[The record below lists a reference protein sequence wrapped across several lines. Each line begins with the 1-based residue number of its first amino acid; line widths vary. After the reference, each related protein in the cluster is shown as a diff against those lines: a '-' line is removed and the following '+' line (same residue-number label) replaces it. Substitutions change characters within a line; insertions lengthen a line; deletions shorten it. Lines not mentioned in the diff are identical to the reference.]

1 MAETI
6 PFENRLVV
14 TRISG
19 KTLLNALEHSASV
32 RNKDSNG
39 GFQQLSGIRVEYNYD
54 MAEGHRVTSAL
65 VLCARCSVPFYSK
78 LNETEYYNVIVTD
91 FHLNGGDGFNMI
103 EKQDPFTELLERD
116 DKGALQQYLE
126 GHNFIYTGMEN
137 RIVITKS

>member
-1 MAETI
+1 MADTI
-6 PFENRLVV
+6 PFENRLLV

-54 MAEGHRVTSAL
+54 MPEGQRVTSAL
-65 VLCARCSVPFYSK
+65 VLCAQCSVPSYNK
-78 LNETEYYNVIVTD
+78 LNETESYNIIVTD
-91 FHLNGGDGFNMI
+91 FLLNGGDGFNLI
-103 EKQDPFTELLERD
+103 EKQDQFTELLEND

-126 GHNFIYTGMEN
+126 GHSFIYTGMEN